1 LLPAL
6 AANCGLLLLRGIAAV
21 VFGVLAFLWWRHQ
34 FGDALFCFMVRSRSA
49 NNRHY
54 SMTSLARPTRLGGT
68 VRPSALAVLR

>member
-1 LLPAL
+1 
-6 AANCGLLLLRGIAAV
+6 
-21 VFGVLAFLWWRHQ
+21 
-34 FGDALFCFMVRSRSA
+34 LFCFMVRSRSA